1 MRIIFHNSTNIQKMI
16 SHRSSQI
23 IECNKNPR
31 QMTLKIEFLAQ
42 DRHNNVT
49 EINRSMTSQPL
60 PSWLFDLQRQRL
72 MIWLFGV
79 LTTLS
84 TIFQLYHGDQ
94 FKWCRKPEYPER
106 NTDHG
111 QGTGK
116 LYHLRLLV
124 ESSLF
129 CNLQSRARTHA
140 VLVIGLYELLDPTT

>member
-1 MRIIFHNSTNIQKMI
+1 VFLSGYSGFLHHLNWSPWYSWNIVESVVKTPNN
-16 SHRSSQI
+16 QI
-23 IECNKNPR
+23 IKRCRCRSNNQEGKGWDVIDR
-31 QMTLKIEFLAQ
+31 LISVTLLCLSWSRNSIFNVICRGFLL
-42 DRHNNVT
+42 HS
-49 EINRSMTSQPL
+49 I
-60 PSWLFDLQRQRL
+60 
-72 MIWLFGV
+72 
-79 LTTLS
+79 
-84 TIFQLYHGDQ
+84 QLYHGDQ